1 MSNFL
6 INRTKPGLDQNT
18 LSEETNS
25 IKVIQEFATVDREVV
40 ETGKVRITK
49 TVTEET
55 IGINA
60 PITNESYEVKH
71 VAVPYKL
78 LDQPPLALTQDG
90 NLTIITVVR
99 EISVVVKKYEVIE
112 EIHITKQLTQTPL
125 THEISLRK
133 ENVHVERITN
143 T

>member
-1 MSNFL
+1 MGNFL
-6 INRTKPGLDQNT
+6 KNRTEPGLDQNT
-18 LSEETNS
+18 FSEETKG

-55 IGINA
+55 IGISA
-60 PITNESYEVKH
+60 PIINESYEVKH

-78 LDQPPLALTQDG
+78 LDKPPLALTHEG
-90 NLTIITVVR
+90 NITIITVVR

-143 T
+143 S